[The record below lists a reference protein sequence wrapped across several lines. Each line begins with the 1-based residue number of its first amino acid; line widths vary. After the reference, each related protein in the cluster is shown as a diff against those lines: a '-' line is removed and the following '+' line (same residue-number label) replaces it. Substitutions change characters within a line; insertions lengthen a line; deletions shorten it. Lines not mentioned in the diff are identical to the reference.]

1 MDDMRTGNAF
11 FKWSALGCIICIA
24 GTGRELRAQDPAPAR
39 DLPSATESSGVV
51 LEDFENDLVGV
62 STAKTGWE
70 SNGGQFS
77 SAKLQRIVANAKNGT
92 GAGEID
98 FSVKP
103 GGWALV
109 QKKVEGAEWLQR
121 GPKAISFWLK
131 GGGAGKMTVELEE
144 SYTFKWRKEVPL
156 TNKEW
161 QRVTIPFKDFV
172 CTDKPEMSV
181 PDLVV
186 VKFVCFD
193 GATKILLD
201 DIQMEFSEPSQQ
213 GKL

>member
-1 MDDMRTGNAF
+1 MV
-11 FKWSALGCIICIA
+11 LGLA
-24 GTGRELRAQDPAPAR
+24 GWGFCAHAQDPAPATH
-39 DLPSATESSGVV
+39 LPEAAETSGVI
-51 LEDFENDLVGV
+51 LEDFETDLTHAPAV
-62 STAKTGWE
+62 KTGWE
-70 SNGGQFS
+70 ANGGQFS
-77 SAKLQRIVANAKNGT
+77 TAKLQRVLTNAKSGT
-92 GAGEID
+92 GAGEIE

-103 GGWALV
+103 GSWALV
-109 QKKVEGAEWLQR
+109 QKKVEGAEWLAR

-156 TNKEW
+156 ANREW
-161 QRVTIPFKDFV
+161 QRVTIPLKDFV

-193 GATKILLD
+193 GATKVLLD
-201 DIQMEFSEPSQQ
+201 DIQMEFADQPEQ
-213 GKL
+213 GKM